1 MSEKT
6 IFEKVVSR
14 EIPGTFIYEDEKYA
28 VIKNINPEA
37 PIHYLAI
44 PKKAVPAITDLKQED
59 LHIPGDLIKVAKE
72 VLKKENIENFKLIF
86 NGGKYLHL
94 PEHLHLHIV
103 AGEDLE
109 N

>member
-28 VIKNINPEA
+28 VIKSINPEA
-37 PIHYLAI
+37 SIHYLVI
-44 PKKAVPAITDLKQED
+44 PKKAVPAIADLKQED
-59 LHIPGDLIKVAKE
+59 LHIPGDLVAIAKE
-72 VLKKENIENFKLIF
+72 VLGKENIENFKLIF

-94 PEHLHLHIV
+94 PEHLHLHIL
-103 AGEDLE
+103 AGENLE
-109 N
+109 D